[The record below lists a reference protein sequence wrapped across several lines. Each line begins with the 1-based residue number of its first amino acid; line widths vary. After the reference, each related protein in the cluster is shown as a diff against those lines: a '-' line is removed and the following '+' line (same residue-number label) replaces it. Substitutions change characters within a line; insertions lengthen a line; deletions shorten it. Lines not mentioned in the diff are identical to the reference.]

1 MILDGK
7 VAIVTGGT
15 RGIGFE
21 TVRQFLLNGA
31 KVCLL
36 GSRAETVEKA
46 IQTLKSENQNF
57 SVIGFY
63 PNLTSESEVTKT
75 FESVKTEFGKI
86 DILINNAGISSS
98 TPLVNFSEAEYD
110 KIADI
115 NIKSVFICS
124 KVAVPYLK
132 ETKGVI
138 LNTSSMVSVY
148 GQPSGVMYPA
158 SKFAVNGITKSLAR
172 ELAPMGIRVN
182 AVAPG
187 ITETDMVSALPKQM
201 IEPLI
206 KTIPLGR
213 IGTPADIANA
223 FLFLASDM
231 ASYITG
237 DILHV
242 DGAARA

>member
-7 VAIVTGGT
+7 VAVVTGGT

-36 GSRAETVEKA
+36 GSRAETVDKA
-46 IQTLKSENQNF
+46 IQTLKSENQDF
-57 SVIGFY
+57 RVIGFY
-63 PNLTSESEVTKT
+63 PNLTSESEVAKT
-75 FESVKTEFGKI
+75 FESVKAEFGKI

-138 LNTSSMVSVY
+138 LNTS
-148 GQPSGVMYPA
+148 
-158 SKFAVNGITKSLAR
+158 
-172 ELAPMGIRVN
+172 
-182 AVAPG
+182 
-187 ITETDMVSALPKQM
+187 
-201 IEPLI
+201 
-206 KTIPLGR
+206 
-213 IGTPADIANA
+213 
-223 FLFLASDM
+223 
-231 ASYITG
+231 
-237 DILHV
+237 
-242 DGAARA
+242 

>member
-7 VAIVTGGT
+7 VAVVTGGT

-36 GSRAETVEKA
+36 GSRAETVDKA
-46 IQTLKSENQNF
+46 IQTLKSENQDF
-57 SVIGFY
+57 RVIGFY
-63 PNLTSESEVTKT
+63 PNLTSESEVAKT
-75 FESVKTEFGKI
+75 FESVKAEFGKI

-98 TPLVNFSEAEYD
+98 TPLANFSEAEYD

-187 ITETDMVSALPKQM
+187 ITETDMVSALPKQV

-213 IGTPADIANA
+213 IGTPTDIANA

>member
-7 VAIVTGGT
+7 VAVVTGGT

-36 GSRAETVEKA
+36 GSRAETVDRA
-46 IQTLKSENQNF
+46 IQTLKSENQDF
-57 SVIGFY
+57 RVIGFY
-63 PNLTSESEVTKT
+63 PNLTSESEVAKT
-75 FESVKTEFGKI
+75 FESVKAEFGKI

-158 SKFAVNGITKSLAR
+158 SKVAVNGITKSLAR

-187 ITETDMVSALPKQM
+187 ITETDMVSALPKQV

-213 IGTPADIANA
+213 SGIPTDIANA

>member
-7 VAIVTGGT
+7 VAVVTGGT

-36 GSRAETVEKA
+36 GSRAETVDKA
-46 IQTLKSENQNF
+46 IQTLKSENQDF
-57 SVIGFY
+57 RVIGFY
-63 PNLTSESEVTKT
+63 PNLTSESEVAKT
-75 FESVKTEFGKI
+75 FESVKVEFGKI

-187 ITETDMVSALPKQM
+187 ITETDMVSALPKQV

-213 IGTPADIANA
+213 IGTPTDIANA